1 MIESLGSWLVNPWLF
16 AGGAVLVSAPIIIHL
31 LNKRRFKTVEWA
43 AMDFLL
49 EADKKNHRR
58 IRIENLILLLLRC
71 LAVLL
76 LALLVARPFRSL
88 GIAGGVLDTVRYER
102 IVLLDDSLSMGARI
116 DDRTAFDVAKKGLE
130 LFVDGLASNDT
141 EDTLTVILASQPN
154 SRLNGLHG
162 ALVTD
167 ETKTEIIQRIR
178 DLALSDRPV
187 DYGEAIAAVE
197 KQMSGPSGEINR
209 AVYIVSDLRARDWTA
224 QRKSGTPGALAM
236 LKQIAAKSAGC
247 YVVNAGPEDAPNL
260 TATAIVPVGKA
271 LVAGVEA
278 EFDAFVRNS
287 GPREAANVAVRFT
300 AGDSPPQTGRIR
312 AIAAGQTESIRFRY
326 LFSRP
331 LPDAA
336 GRITAP
342 EPVRIKAE
350 VLAAARVAD
359 DQLPNDNV
367 RYFAARV
374 VPGIPVLV
382 VDGDPSDKPNRSES
396 FYIRRALQPLVESR
410 EDQRTG
416 MLVKVLSDDRLGD
429 EKLDPY
435 QIIYLCNVARVA
447 NDLRDRLE
455 DWVRRG
461 GRLVMA
467 LGDHVDEEFYNR
479 ELFREGKGL
488 SPLRLEGIRGDETEQ
503 KWASFRIE
511 RPNHPVLKPMQAD
524 GVSFL
529 EHVKVFRWW
538 ASEAPKPAVPEIAT
552 GIKPAGKAKA
562 KSPPKDVATVPLMLV
577 ADREY
582 PAVAEKSFGSGR
594 VVVVTTPC
602 DADWSDWPADPI
614 TYLPFYLELTSYL
627 TPRGADEGTVTVAAP
642 LVHEFDLDEFD
653 PTAELQTPGKTKI
666 TVHASVGRVSNPS
679 VIRQASGKDGSKTRP
694 TAAKS
699 PAGRLRRFEHA
710 EVDRSGFYTMT
721 LTRTNGSKQNQLFA
735 ANIDP
740 DEGDLKPVDRQA
752 FAKSVGE
759 SVRIILP
766 NELASLGLEGAKGEL
781 WLWILIALVAVLFLE
796 QILGWYFGTK
806 R

>member
-1 MIESLGSWLVNPWLF
+1 MIESLGTWLVNPWLF
-16 AGGAVLVSAPIIIHL
+16 AAGAVLVSAPIIIHL

-130 LFVDGLASNDT
+130 LFVDGLATNDT

-154 SRLNGLHG
+154 SRLAGLHG
-162 ALVTD
+162 ALVTED
-167 ETKTEIIQRIR
+167 TKAEIVQRVR

-209 AVYIVSDLRARDWTA
+209 AVYIVGDLRARDWTETHKA
-224 QRKSGTPGALAM
+224 GGNDPLAM

-247 YVVNAGPEDAPNL
+247 YVVNAGPESAANL

-278 EFDAFVRNS
+278 KFDVFVRNS
-287 GPREAANVAVRFT
+287 GPREATNVAVRFT
-300 AGDSPPQTGRIR
+300 AGESPPQTGRIR
-312 AIAAGQTESIRFRY
+312 SIAAGETESVRFGY

-331 LPDAA
+331 LPDAS
-336 GRITAP
+336 GRVATP
-342 EPVRIKAE
+342 EPVRIKAD
-350 VLAAARVAD
+350 VLAADRVSD
-359 DQLPNDNV
+359 DQLPNDNS

-382 VDGDPSDKPNRSES
+382 VDGDPSDKPNRAES
-396 FYIRRALQPLVESR
+396 FYIRRALQPLVESG

-416 MLVKVLSDDRLGD
+416 LIVKVLSDDRLHD
-429 EKLDPY
+429 EKFDPY
-435 QIIYLCNVARVA
+435 QIIYLCNVALVA
-447 NDLRDRLE
+447 NDIRDRLE
-455 DWVRRG
+455 EWVRRG
-461 GRLVMA
+461 GRLVIA

-488 SPLRLEGIRGDETEQ
+488 SPLRLEGIRGDEKEQ

-511 RPNHPVLKPMQAD
+511 QPNHPLLLPMQAD
-524 GVSFL
+524 GVSIL
-529 EHVKVFRWW
+529 EHIKIFRWW
-538 ASEAPKPAVPEIAT
+538 AGSVPKPTVPEIAT
-552 GIKPAGKAKA
+552 GIKPAGKAAA
-562 KSPPKDVATVPLMLV
+562 KSPPKDVVSVPLSLSD
-577 ADREY
+577 DRKY

-594 VVVVTTPC
+594 VIVITTPC
-602 DADWSDWPADPI
+602 DADWSDWPSDG
-614 TYLPFYLELTSYL
+614 TYLLFHLELAGHL
-627 TPRGADEGTVTVAAP
+627 TARGADVGTGPVAAP

-653 PTAELQTPGKTKI
+653 PTAELQTPGETKI
-666 TVHASVGRVSNPS
+666 TVHAVQPADRSGRLQPAAGA
-679 VIRQASGKDGSKTRP
+679 QKRP
-694 TAAKS
+694 G
-699 PAGRLRRFEHA
+699 PAEAGHYKHRLRRFEHA
-710 EVDRSGFYTMT
+710 EVDRGGFYTMT

-740 DEGDLKPVDRQA
+740 GEGDLKPVDRPA
-752 FAKSVGE
+752 FATSAGE